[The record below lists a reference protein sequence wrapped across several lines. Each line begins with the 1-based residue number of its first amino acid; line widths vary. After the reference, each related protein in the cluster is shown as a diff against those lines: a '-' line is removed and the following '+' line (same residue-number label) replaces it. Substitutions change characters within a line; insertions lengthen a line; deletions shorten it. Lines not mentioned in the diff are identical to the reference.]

1 MVNNAVSLSIELTEL
16 VGTWDFEPPQCILE
30 KAEPTTTKSK
40 ISCDINKVPVAPD
53 NGIIVLE
60 TLYAVGNGS
69 GDVVEYKCKTG
80 YKLSGENTTTCII
93 DGYWT
98 EPNITCNR
106 TFTPTYLFFLL
117 LHLNVVAIMCS
128 PPKFK
133 NMVVKGEAKNNDKY
147 YFGNTI
153 KFDCIEG
160 YKVFG
165 DGTTRCLANG
175 RWSRMRA
182 KCSSRL
188 TDLSHIL
195 LLKWIWEHQSEKTSR
210 ET

>member
-1 MVNNAVSLSIELTEL
+1 
-16 VGTWDFEPPQCILE
+16 
-30 KAEPTTTKSK
+30 
-40 ISCDINKVPVAPD
+40 
-53 NGIIVLE
+53 
-60 TLYAVGNGS
+60 
-69 GDVVEYKCKTG
+69 
-80 YKLSGENTTTCII
+80 
-93 DGYWT
+93 
-98 EPNITCNR
+98 
-106 TFTPTYLFFLL
+106 
-117 LHLNVVAIMCS
+117 MCS

-182 KCSSRL
+182 KCSKKSCRKPSVKEATIIEGNSYL
-188 TDLSHIL
+188 FEDQVTLICPSKKQYIL
-195 LLKWIWEHQSEKTSR
+195 ICNSFGMWVGDKDNSC
-210 ET
+210 